1 MRSASYWQEALIAS
15 EALADEIDNLIDE
28 KLRVQSCEA
37 EGLSF
42 NSNANNIKENIKG
55 ILLALL
61 TLKNE
66 TDEEQ

>member
-1 MRSASYWQEALIAS
+1 MRSANYWQEALIAS
-15 EALADEIDNLIDE
+15 EALADEIDKLI
-28 KLRVQSCEA
+28 EA
-37 EGLSF
+37 KIASTEGYSF
-42 NSNANNIKENIKG
+42 DSNANNIKENIKG